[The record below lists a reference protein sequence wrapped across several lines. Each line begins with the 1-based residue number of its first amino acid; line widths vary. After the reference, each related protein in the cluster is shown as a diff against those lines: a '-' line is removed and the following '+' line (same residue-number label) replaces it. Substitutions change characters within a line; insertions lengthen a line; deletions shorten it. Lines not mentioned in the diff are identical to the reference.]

1 MTLFLN
7 LIRKL
12 ATGFVS
18 TLAFFAA
25 FAAAGD
31 VVVAA
36 GIAVTGA
43 IVQFVLA
50 MTAQNR
56 PGIVDWTA
64 SLASL
69 TVVVALTGAT
79 LAGETAAASQ
89 WSPASVSCTTLHCA
103 CEKAL
108 PI

>member
-1 MTLFLN
+1 MTLLLN
-7 LIRKL
+7 LTRKL
-12 ATGFVS
+12 MAGFVS
-18 TLAFFAA
+18 TIVFLAA

-43 IVQFVLA
+43 IVQFILA
-50 MTAQNR
+50 MTAKNR
-56 PGIVDWTA
+56 PGVVGWTA

-103 CEKAL
+103 CEKAVA
-108 PI
+108 I

>member
-1 MTLFLN
+1 
-7 LIRKL
+7 
-12 ATGFVS
+12 
-18 TLAFFAA
+18 
-25 FAAAGD
+25 
-31 VVVAA
+31 VV
-36 GIAVTGA
+36 G
-43 IVQFVLA
+43 
-50 MTAQNR
+50 
-56 PGIVDWTA
+56 WTA

-103 CEKAL
+103 CEKSL

>member
-1 MTLFLN
+1 MTN
-7 LIRKL
+7 IIRRL
-12 ATGFVS
+12 MTGFIS
-18 TLAFFAA
+18 TLTFFAV
-25 FAAAGD
+25 FAVAGD
-31 VVVAA
+31 VLVAA

-43 IVQFVLA
+43 VVQFALA
-50 MTAQNR
+50 MTSHGRSGAI
-56 PGIVDWTA
+56 GWTA

-79 LAGETAAASQ
+79 LAGETATASP

-103 CEKAL
+103 CDKTL